1 MDARVRSGCRCGGT
15 SKGRKQ
21 LSPLS
26 QREAEVLELV
36 RTGHST
42 KDIAAQLGISTS
54 TVLWHR
60 KLALARQTAAA
71 LQPSRIPRSSS
82 QRADA
87 VAWRLPRLRR
97 WRARPAARRR
107 DDPGGAGRARSR
119 PSEPYRAAPR

>member
-1 MDARVRSGCRCGGT
+1 MHAYGRFAGVAAPAKGG
-15 SKGRKQ
+15 KQ

-71 LQPSRIPRSSS
+71 VQPTRVPSSRTTSTRRSTSAS
-82 QRADA
+82 MVRQ
-87 VAWRLPRLRR
+87 LTI
-97 WRARPAARRR
+97 
-107 DDPGGAGRARSR
+107 AGRKATTLR
-119 PSEPYRAAPR
+119 